1 MNIVLTGFMGTGKTA
16 VGKLLASRL
25 AWQFVDVDAEI
36 EKLVGIKISDIF
48 ANKGEPY
55 FRNAETKAIKLVSL
69 LDKAVIATG
78 GGAVLRLENLRAL
91 ECTSQIVCLCA
102 TPETIY
108 NRLKSDT
115 TRPLLQVF
123 DPKKKIEGLLASRA
137 DCYARCTFAIN
148 TDNKTIEAIVDEII
162 TRANI
167 NVIR

>member
-1 MNIVLTGFMGTGKTA
+1 MNIALTGFMGTGKTA

-69 LDKAVIATG
+69 LDRAVIATG

-108 NRLKSDT
+108 ERIKHDT
-115 TRPLLQVF
+115 NRPLLQVF
-123 DPKKKIEGLLASRA
+123 DPKKKIEDLLSSRA
-137 DCYARCTFAIN
+137 TCYARCTFAVETN
-148 TDNKTIEAIVDEII
+148 NKSIEDIVQEIVSRAGAI
-162 TRANI
+162 
-167 NVIR
+167 